1 MSFLQHN
8 LIFKQIIILKKTM
21 FPFSPEEYFKNPKET
36 ISKLKED
43 YHKLEE
49 ANSGKICI
57 HSSSGKKPN
66 ESKSND
72 CSIS

>member
-1 MSFLQHN
+1 
-8 LIFKQIIILKKTM
+8 M

-49 ANSGKICI
+49 ANSGKFVFIRLQE
-57 HSSSGKKPN
+57 KAK
-66 ESKSND
+66 
-72 CSIS
+72 